1 MRQHN
6 DLPHRAYLIM
16 VVSPENADS
25 SRDRDPPGEE
35 PKNFILLKS
44 CPLGISVVSEPFI

>member
-1 MRQHN
+1 MGQHN

-16 VVSPENADS
+16 VVRTNADS

-35 PKNFILLKS
+35 PKDFILLK
-44 CPLGISVVSEPFI
+44 PP